1 MQLEVRPYDL
11 PSALTFNY
19 EELKAALTE
28 KCREYEMMIYSDDQI
43 RQAKQDRADLNR
55 LKKALTD
62 ERIRR
67 EKEYMEPFNDFKAK
81 VNEIIGII
89 DKPAAIIDQRVKEFD
104 EQKKQEK
111 QNEIGKIFIECELPE
126 HVTLEKI
133 FDPKWLNTT
142 VSLNQIRDAILAKKK
157 HDEENIEMLSGLPEY
172 SFEALE
178 IYKSRLDVAE
188 ALTSA
193 NKMAA
198 MAKKKKEAE
207 EAAAKQEEIR
217 RLNESAKKA
226 TEIINVAERA
236 AAAEDPEPEP
246 VRSWIRFEALLS
258 YQEAIDL
265 NAYFKFNN
273 IKFQAIREEN

>member
-217 RLNESAKKA
+217 KLNESAKKA

>member
-28 KCREYEMMIYSDDQI
+28 KCHEYEMMIYSDDQI

-104 EQKKQEK
+104 EQKKHEK

-157 HDEENIEMLSGLPEY
+157 HDEENIEMLSALPEY

-217 RLNESAKKA
+217 KLNESAKKA

-236 AAAEDPEPEP
+236 AVAEDPEPEP
-246 VRSWIRFEALLS
+246 ERSWIRFEALLS

>member
-236 AAAEDPEPEP
+236 ATAEDPEPEP

>member
-81 VNEIIGII
+81 INEIIGII

-142 VSLNQIRDAILAKKK
+142 FSLNQIRDAIMAKKR

-217 RLNESAKKA
+217 RLNESAKKTA
-226 TEIINVAERA
+226 EIINVAERA
-236 AAAEDPEPEP
+236 AASEDPEPEP
-246 VRSWIRFEALLS
+246 ARSWIRFEALLS

-265 NAYFKFNN
+265 NAYLRFNN
-273 IKFQAIREEN
+273 IKFQAIKEEQ